1 MTNKPRNLLLMIFVA
16 LLCTHGERLH
26 ADVLVLKNGDR
37 ITGDIKRIWDDEVL
51 IEPEYTDEFNV
62 DLSAVAHIESERNF
76 EIELDSGEQVLATL
90 SGADEDGVQVI
101 STAEGAISVP
111 LADFLEL
118 DEPAKAFDF
127 ESHIDISASLN
138 KGNTDSYDSKA
149 RADMMITRFDHRHLA
164 ELTFFR
170 EGVLDVPTKEQDL
183 IKYNYNW
190 LFRDPLFFSAQI
202 SHESDPIIQLN
213 SRLIISAGLGRD
225 MFNTPS
231 KVLSLQLGAGFQNE
245 DRDIDSGESTV
256 IIWSLRYRHEFIGG
270 DLELFHN
277 DSIVYNVSGRDNTSV
292 KTSTGLRYEITDV
305 LYANFSFDYDYET
318 DPVESAVSE
327 DITLLFGLGAEF

>member
-1 MTNKPRNLLLMIFVA
+1 MTNKPRNLMLMISVA
-16 LLCTHGERLH
+16 LLCMHGERLH

-37 ITGDIKRIWDDEVL
+37 ITGVIERIWDEEVL
-51 IEPEYTDEFNV
+51 IEPEYTDEFYV
-62 DLSAVAHIESERNF
+62 ELSAVAHIESERYF
-76 EIELDSGEQVLATL
+76 EIELEGGEQVLATL
-90 SGADEDGVQVI
+90 SGADEQGIQII
-101 STAEGAISVP
+101 STAEGPMSVP
-111 LADFLEL
+111 LEEFFEL
-118 DEPAKAFDF
+118 DEPEKAFDF
-127 ESHIDISASLN
+127 ESHVDISASLN

-149 RADMMITRFDHRHLA
+149 RADMMIKLSDHRHLA
-164 ELTFFR
+164 ELSIYR
-170 EGVLDVPTKEQDL
+170 EGVFDVPSKEQDL

-202 SHESDPIIQLN
+202 SHQRDPIIDLD

-231 KVLSLQLGAGFQNE
+231 KLLSLQLGAGYQTE
-245 DRDIDSGESTV
+245 ESGIYSDESTV
-256 IIWSLRYRHEFIGG
+256 IIWSLRYRHDFIGG
-270 DLELFHN
+270 DLELFHD
-277 DSIVYNVSGRDNTSV
+277 DSIVYNVSGRDNTSL

-318 DPVESAVSE
+318 YPAELAVSE

>member
-1 MTNKPRNLLLMIFVA
+1 MANNPRNLLLAICVA
-16 LLCTHGERLH
+16 LLCTYGEWLH

-37 ITGDIKRIWDDEVL
+37 ITGEITRIWDEEVT
-51 IEPEYTDEFNV
+51 IEPEYTDEFEV

-76 EIELDSGEQVLATL
+76 EIELDGGEQVLATL

-111 LADFLEL
+111 LEEFLEL
-118 DEPAKAFDF
+118 DEPEKAFDF
-127 ESHIDISASLN
+127 ESHVDISASLN
-138 KGNTDSYDSKA
+138 KGNTDNYDTKA
-149 RADMMITRFDHRHLA
+149 RADMMIKHFDHRHLA
-164 ELTFFR
+164 ELSIFR
-170 EGVLDVPTKEQDL
+170 EGVADVPNKEQDR

-190 LFRDPLFFSAQI
+190 LFRDPMFFSAQI
-202 SHESDPIIQLN
+202 SHQRDPIIELD

-225 MFNTPS
+225 MFNTPK
-231 KVLSLQLGAGFQNE
+231 KVLSMQLGAGYQAE
-245 DRDIDSGESTV
+245 DSGMNSNESTV

-270 DLELFHN
+270 DLELFHD
-277 DSIVYNVSGRDNTSV
+277 DSIVYNASGRDNTSL

-318 DPVESAVSE
+318 NPVELAVSE